1 MNTYPA
7 PLARLIQELSKL
19 PGIGE
24 KSAARLAFHLLK
36 GNLEDVAS
44 LADSIGKLR
53 EQIGLC
59 PQCFGFSELVAQNG
73 DPSTRTPAMARVRT
87 LGIPPENRGVERDAL
102 GLPEGLH
109 GPLCS
114 VCRNIQREQDKI
126 CVVEEPGDLIAV
138 EKSQEFKG
146 LYHVLH
152 GTISPLDGIGPD
164 ALKIQ
169 ELLERLRGGAVRE
182 VIVATNPTMDG
193 EATALY
199 LSKVIKPLGIAVTRI
214 ARGLPMGGDLEYTD
228 VVTLGKA
235 LEGRREI

>member
-1 MNTYPA
+1 VTTYPT
-7 PLARLIQELSKL
+7 PLARVIQELSKL

-24 KSAARLAFHLLK
+24 KTAARLAFHMLK
-36 GNLEDVAS
+36 GKKEDVFS
-44 LADSIGKLR
+44 LAESIDKLR
-53 EQIGLC
+53 REIGLC
-59 PQCFGFSELVAQNG
+59 RQCFGFSEVNPLNG
-73 DPSTRTPAMARVRT
+73 EAA
-87 LGIPPENRGVERDAL
+87 LCGI
-102 GLPEGLH
+102 
-109 GPLCS
+109 CS
-114 VCRNIQREQDKI
+114 NMEREQDKI
-126 CVVEEPGDLIAV
+126 CVVEDPADLIAV

-164 ALKIQ
+164 ALRIK
-169 ELLERLRGGAVRE
+169 ELLERLRNGTVRE

>member
-1 MNTYPA
+1 MTMYPA

-24 KSAARLAFHLLK
+24 KSAARLAFHMLK
-36 GNLEDVAS
+36 TKKDDVFRLS
-44 LADSIGKLR
+44 ESIGRLR
-53 EQIGLC
+53 QEIGLC
-59 PQCFGFSELVAQNG
+59 QRCFGFSEVKAQDEDG
-73 DPSTRTPAMARVRT
+73 
-87 LGIPPENRGVERDAL
+87 AL
-102 GLPEGLH
+102 
-109 GPLCS
+109 CD
-114 VCRNIQREQDKI
+114 VCRNFDREADKI
-126 CVVEEPGDLIAV
+126 CVVEEPADMIAV
-138 EKSQEFKG
+138 EKSQEFRG

-164 ALKIQ
+164 ALRIK
-169 ELLERLRGGAVRE
+169 ELLERLREAVVKE

-199 LSKVIKPLGIAVTRI
+199 LSTVIKPLGVSVTRI

-228 VVTLGKA
+228 AVTLGKA

>member
-1 MNTYPA
+1 MTYPA

-36 GNLEDVAS
+36 GNLDDVAS

-73 DPSTRTPAMARVRT
+73 DS
-87 LGIPPENRGVERDAL
+87 
-102 GLPEGLH
+102 
-109 GPLCS
+109 PLCS
-114 VCRNIQREQDKI
+114 VCCNLQREQDKI

-164 ALKIQ
+164 ALRIK
-169 ELLERLRGGAVRE
+169 ELLERLRHGSVRE

-199 LSKVIKPLGIAVTRI
+199 LSKVIKPLGVAVTRI
-214 ARGLPMGGDLEYTD
+214 ARGMPMGGDLEYID
-228 VVTLGKA
+228 AVTLGKA

>member
-36 GNLEDVAS
+36 GNQEDVAS

-59 PQCFGFSELVAQNG
+59 AQCFGFSELVAQNG
-73 DPSTRTPAMARVRT
+73 D
-87 LGIPPENRGVERDAL
+87 
-102 GLPEGLH
+102 

-114 VCRNIQREQDKI
+114 VCRNFQREQDKI
-126 CVVEEPGDLIAV
+126 CVVEDPGDLIAV

-199 LSKVIKPLGIAVTRI
+199 LSKVIKPMGIAVTRI
-214 ARGLPMGGDLEYTD
+214 ARGLPMGGDIEYTD